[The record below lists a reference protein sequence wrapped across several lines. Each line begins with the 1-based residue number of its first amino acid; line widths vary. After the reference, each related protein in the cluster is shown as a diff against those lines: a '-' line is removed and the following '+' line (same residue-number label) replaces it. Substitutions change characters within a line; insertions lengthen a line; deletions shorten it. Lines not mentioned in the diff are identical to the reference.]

1 MNSNFAIL
9 LAILSLLLLL
19 RIKVPTSLRSN
30 ITFGDFVLHMIFGC
44 GVSGACQPSA

>member
-30 ITFGDFVLHMIFGC
+30 ITFLDVIGTAMSTL
-44 GVSGACQPSA
+44 AYAR

>member
-19 RIKVPTSLRSN
+19 RSTNLGSTLLWRSQQ
-30 ITFGDFVLHMIFGC
+30 I
-44 GVSGACQPSA
+44 S